1 MLVFSRKRV
10 QQVCT
15 TLRTLNSN
23 GRALRFSL
31 ESAQAIPIF
40 SFLVNP

>member
-15 TLRTLNSN
+15 TLRTLDSN
-23 GRALRFSL
+23 GRALHFSL
-31 ESAQAIPIF
+31 ESALFFAVPW
-40 SFLVNP
+40 LTPG